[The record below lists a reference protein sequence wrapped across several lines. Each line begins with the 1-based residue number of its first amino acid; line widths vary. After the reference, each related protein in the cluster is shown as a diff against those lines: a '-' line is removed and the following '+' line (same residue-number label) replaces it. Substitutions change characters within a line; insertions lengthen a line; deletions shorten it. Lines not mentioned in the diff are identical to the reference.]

1 MHVMVL
7 VEVVRAIREVALN
20 YQAHVL
26 GLKEEC
32 GIIFPPLLGTSGK
45 DKHSL
50 AYHNNTSCCVKK
62 RVLGT
67 SLLIQALSS

>member
-1 MHVMVL
+1 MLSRNMVATQ
-7 VEVVRAIREVALN
+7 ERRA
-20 YQAHVL
+20 VL
-26 GLKEEC
+26 CKEYFLEYSAFQD
-32 GIIFPPLLGTSGK
+32 IFPPLLGTSGK

-50 AYHNNTSCCVKK
+50 AYHDNTSCCVKK